1 MLIKKIQPIGPVTPE
16 GAVCWSVL
24 CHEERQDQG
33 WQAPGQHDWQLEE
46 EKKVLSLSEN
56 CRYKIPLIVV

>member
-16 GAVCWSVL
+16 GAACWSVL

-33 WQAPGQHDWQLEE
+33 
-46 EKKVLSLSEN
+46 
-56 CRYKIPLIVV
+56 

>member
-16 GAVCWSVL
+16 AAVCWSVL

-56 CRYKIPLIVV
+56 LQI